1 MVSFVYLLAAI
12 GATGNAPTTNDGSL
26 PTSQSRPDPIPR
38 GNPGNWANTND
49 YPSVALQ
56 REMEGTTGF
65 RVTVSPDGRVTDCTI
80 VSSSGSAELDA
91 ATCTNVSRRARFEP
105 ALDPQGNPTIGNY
118 ANRIRWQIPNTT
130 PVISFPRGPA
140 MLNGSWMRLS
150 REDYPSKA
158 LTEKRQ
164 GRAKIELSI
173 SSGGVVSGCKILET
187 SMHPDL
193 DNEACKIAS
202 SRAAFTPALD
212 IQGLPTNG
220 RVQTEVNWRLP
231 GEGASA
237 TSLVPTITPIMPKR
251 MLPKAGTS
259 SVSFTVAADGSL
271 VDCTGQTTLETG
283 PITPGS
289 ICKMK
294 LRFEP
299 FTDATGK
306 PIARRVTTKTTVQV
320 EDVK

>member
-140 MLNGSWMRLS
+140 MLS
-150 REDYPSKA
+150 RS
-158 LTEKRQ
+158 
-164 GRAKIELSI
+164 
-173 SSGGVVSGCKILET
+173 
-187 SMHPDL
+187 
-193 DNEACKIAS
+193 
-202 SRAAFTPALD
+202 
-212 IQGLPTNG
+212 
-220 RVQTEVNWRLP
+220 
-231 GEGASA
+231 
-237 TSLVPTITPIMPKR
+237 
-251 MLPKAGTS
+251 
-259 SVSFTVAADGSL
+259 
-271 VDCTGQTTLETG
+271 
-283 PITPGS
+283 
-289 ICKMK
+289 
-294 LRFEP
+294 
-299 FTDATGK
+299 
-306 PIARRVTTKTTVQV
+306 
-320 EDVK
+320 

>member
-49 YPSVALQ
+49 YPSIALQ
-56 REMEGTTGF
+56 KEMEGTTGF
-65 RVTVSPDGRVTDCTI
+65 RVTVGPDGRVTDCTI
-80 VSSSGSAELDA
+80 VLSSGSAELDT
-91 ATCTNVSRRARFEP
+91 ATCNNVSRRARFEP
-105 ALDPQGNPTIGNY
+105 ARDAAGKPTNGSY
-118 ANRIRWQIPNTT
+118 SNRVRWEIPSTIT
-130 PVISFPRGPA
+130 SFPRGPILVSTA
-140 MLNGSWMRLS
+140 WTRPSP
-150 REDYPSKA
+150 EEYPPQA
-158 LTEKRQ
+158 LAEKRQ
-164 GRAKIELSI
+164 GKAKVELAI
-173 SSGGVVSGCKILET
+173 SSGGAVTDCKILESST
-187 SMHPDL
+187 HMDL
-193 DNEACKIAS
+193 DSESCKLASNSAVFSPAADIA
-202 SRAAFTPALD
+202 
-212 IQGLPTNG
+212 GLPTKG
-220 RVQTEVNWRLP
+220 RVQTEVKWRIP

-251 MLPKAGTS
+251 LLPKAGTS

-283 PITPGS
+283 PVTPDS

-299 FTDATGK
+299 YTDTNGK
-306 PIARRVTTKTTVQV
+306 PVARRVTTKATVEV